1 MKRAVWHYCRL
12 HADTKKNEVIN
23 VTNQWAG
30 PCFYSCVCKLYCPPT
45 LMFEQS
51 LDEKQNIKLLWPNT
65 IIGDLHVYSCVS
77 QSHFAMPSCLYGVE
91 NLTLRIS
98 IGVRS
103 ILATSRATLPWP
115 STTAL
120 SALRSG
126 FNYRGS
132 NTYMCTCTFS
142 SRIMQHHRVRLLYSQ
157 RVSLGKKGV
166 TKIGYMYITENIGG
180 NKLSPIQ

>member
-1 MKRAVWHYCRL
+1 MDQQIHIIAILGGQYGEILSSRVAVLARL
-12 HADTKKNEVIN
+12 KEGTI
-23 VTNQWAG
+23 
-30 PCFYSCVCKLYCPPT
+30 
-45 LMFEQS
+45 
-51 LDEKQNIKLLWPNT
+51 QNPIIRDNT
-65 IIGDLHVYSCVS
+65 IIGDLYSCVS
-77 QSHFAMPSCLYGVE
+77 QSYFAMLSCIVG

-98 IGVRS
+98 TGVRS

-126 FNYRGS
+126 FNYRES

-142 SRIMQHHRVRLLYSQ
+142 SRIILCNTT
-157 RVSLGKKGV
+157 VSDHCIAKEFHWEKKKNV

-180 NKLSPIQ
+180 NKLSPMQ